1 MTTML
6 AYRLVGWREPARL
19 TSVEIPEPSADQVLV
34 RVAGVGLCHSDLLF
48 LDAEPGRFAYD
59 LPYTMGHEI
68 AGWVERTGTGVTDLD
83 PGDAVVACAHRLCG
97 TCEYCRL
104 GHDNYCTRF
113 TTGLGFGHDG
123 GLAEFVVVDRLALV
137 GPTSLDPRTA
147 GPLADAG
154 KTAYHAVKRALDR
167 LVPGSTAVVIGA
179 GGLGGYA
186 IQYLRLLTACRIV
199 VVDVAEHRL
208 AMAIE
213 LGADRAITSTSTV
226 DADLATAVGTRG
238 AEAVFD
244 FVGTDSTAKTALRVV
259 RPRGV
264 VAMVGAGG
272 GTASVSWS
280 TVAGGVDVFIPHGGT
295 MSDLEEVVTL
305 AEQGRIVI
313 PHELF
318 PFDDVEF
325 AYRRLRAG
333 DLAGRAVVL
342 GPRATMPSDDASP
355 DSPPQLWSG
364 QIVND

>member
-1 MTTML
+1 MMMQ
-6 AYRLVGWREPARL
+6 AYRLTAWREPARM
-19 TSVEIPEPSADQVLV
+19 TSVEIPEPAADQVLV

-48 LDAEPGRFAYD
+48 LDAEPGTFAYD

-68 AGWVERTGTGVTDLD
+68 AGWVERTGSGITDLR
-83 PGDAVVACAHRLCG
+83 PGDGVVACAHRLCG
-97 TCEYCRL
+97 TCDFCRL

-123 GLAEFVVVDRLALV
+123 GLAEFVVVDRLALI
-137 GPTSLDPRTA
+137 GPTTLDPRIA

-186 IQYLRLLTACRIV
+186 VQYLRLLTSCRII

-208 AMAIE
+208 TMASE
-213 LGADRAITSTSTV
+213 LGADRTITSSSSI
-226 DADLATAVGTRG
+226 DSDLAAVVGTRG

-244 FVGTDSTAKTALRVV
+244 FVGTDSTANTALRVV
-259 RPRGV
+259 RPRGA

-272 GTASVSWS
+272 GTARVSWT

-305 AEQGRIVI
+305 VEQGHLVI

-318 PFDDVEF
+318 PFEDVEL
-325 AYRRLRAG
+325 AYQRLRAG
-333 DLAGRAVVL
+333 DLTGRAIVL
-342 GPRATMPSDDASP
+342 GPRVPMP
-355 DSPPQLWSG
+355 
-364 QIVND
+364 

>member
-1 MTTML
+1 MTTGTMQ
-6 AYRLVGWREPARL
+6 AYRLTGWREPARM
-19 TSVEIPEPSADQVLV
+19 TEVEIPEPAADQVLV
-34 RVAGVGLCHSDLLF
+34 RVGGVGLCHSDLLF

-68 AGWVERTGTGVTDLD
+68 AGWVERTGTGVTDLE
-83 PGDAVVACAHRLCG
+83 PGDGVVACAHRLCG
-97 TCEYCRL
+97 TCEFCRL
-104 GHDNYCTRF
+104 GHDNYCSRF
-113 TTGLGFGHDG
+113 STGLGFGQDG
-123 GLAEFVVVDRLALV
+123 GLAEFVLVDRLALV
-137 GPTSLDPRTA
+137 GPTSLDPRIA

-186 IQYLRLLTACRIV
+186 VQYLRLLTSCRIV

-208 AMAIE
+208 AMANQ
-213 LGADRAITSTSTV
+213 LGADRTIASTPSI
-226 DADLATAVGTRG
+226 DADLAAVVGARG

-244 FVGTDSTAKTALRVV
+244 FVGTDSTANTALRVV
-259 RPRGV
+259 RPRGI

-272 GTASVSWS
+272 GTAPVSWT

-295 MSDLEEVVTL
+295 MTDLGEVVTL
-305 AEQGRIVI
+305 AEQGRLVI

-318 PFDDVEF
+318 PFVDVEL

-333 DLAGRAVVL
+333 DLSGRAIVL
-342 GPRATMPSDDASP
+342 GPGIAMP
-355 DSPPQLWSG
+355 
-364 QIVND
+364 